1 MMKKFLGILF
11 LSLLINTNVS
21 AGWFSKLPV
30 LACKIGNEHLTFDL
44 REYEPYETA
53 IKKNKFPDKILTEVT
68 DNEYTF
74 TESVDQGDG
83 THRQIRYYVNRYS
96 GIIDIYVSPK
106 YIRFKKG
113 ALKSSLKTEIR
124 YNGICKGVK

>member
-1 MMKKFLGILF
+1 MKKLLGIVVVG
-11 LSLLINTNVS
+11 LLLCSNAY

-53 IKKNKFPDKILTEVT
+53 IKKNKFPDKILSEVT

-83 THRQIRYYVNRYS
+83 THRLIRYYVNRYS
-96 GIIDIYVSPK
+96 GIIDINVSPK
-106 YIRFKKG
+106 YVRFKKG
-113 ALKSSLKTEIR
+113 ALKSSLETEIS

>member
-1 MMKKFLGILF
+1 MKKLLAITVLGLL
-11 LSLLINTNVS
+11 LSGNS
-21 AGWFSKLPV
+21 YAGWFDKLPV
-30 LACKIGNEHLTFDL
+30 LACKIGDDHITYDL
-44 REYEPYETA
+44 RKYIPIDKANKNSKTLLFEPTDEQYKFFEY
-53 IKKNKFPDKILTEVT
+53 I
-68 DNEYTF
+68 NEI
-74 TESVDQGDG
+74 DG
-83 THRQIRYYVNRYS
+83 TQRAYRYTLNRYS